1 MSRTLAYVRAPSI
14 RTREA
19 TTRGPRPVA
28 YRSASSRGEPGP
40 ASQPLVR
47 RRRVRMAA
55 FGIALLIAAHTMDY
69 GTFLVM
75 VVRHGLTM
83 EANPLVAALAE
94 QYGLVLLTAAKVAAV
109 LL

>member
-1 MSRTLAYVRAPSI
+1 
-14 RTREA
+14 
-19 TTRGPRPVA
+19 
-28 YRSASSRGEPGP
+28 
-40 ASQPLVR
+40 
-47 RRRVRMAA
+47 MAA

-109 LL
+109 LLVAATFMHLARSHPRAARSVLGVGIVVGTFGAFSNVISI

>member
-1 MSRTLAYVRAPSI
+1 
-14 RTREA
+14 
-19 TTRGPRPVA
+19 
-28 YRSASSRGEPGP
+28 
-40 ASQPLVR
+40 
-47 RRRVRMAA
+47 MAA
-55 FGIALLIAAHTMDY
+55 FGIALLIAAHAMDY

-109 LL
+109 LLVAATFMHLTRSHPRAARSVLGVGIVVGTFGAFSNVISI